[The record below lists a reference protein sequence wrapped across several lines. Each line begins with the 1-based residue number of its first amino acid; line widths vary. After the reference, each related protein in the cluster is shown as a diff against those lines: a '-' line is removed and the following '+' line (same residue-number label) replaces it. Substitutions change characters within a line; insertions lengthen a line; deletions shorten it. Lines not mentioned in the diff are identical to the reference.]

1 MKIFSNFMFTQTMAR
16 CKVAIRDVPFFWN
29 SYSFGKFQLTILNIY
44 SQAVQRKR
52 SPPTAVTSVASVETR
67 RRGRPPLLGHSPPR
81 TPRAHEQTFRRDAR
95 GLSPVENFT
104 SLLSNERRGG
114 VLEASRT

>member
-1 MKIFSNFMFTQTMAR
+1 MAHVAKLHLETCLFF
-16 CKVAIRDVPFFWN
+16 CK

-52 SPPTAVTSVASVETR
+52 SPPTAVTSVASAETR

-104 SLLSNERRGG
+104 SLLSNERRRG